1 MKKPVKWM
9 LAIAVILLLLFIP
22 YTFFQ
27 DKLLA
32 LSGLSKEKTMQ
43 MVQKEIVRAKN
54 IDETPEEDVKRVDAE
69 ERLHFLLLGTDER
82 PNEPSRSDTIVLATY
97 YPNEGKMNMLSIPR
111 DTQVTINGKTEKI
124 NAGHALGGMPLVKE
138 TVETWSGVHI
148 DYVAK
153 VNFNGFT
160 ELIEEAGGVTVNPQ
174 KEFSYGGDTFKV
186 GKQKLDGKEALNY
199 VRFRKNEDG
208 DFGRIKRQQEVIQ
221 NTVSAVLDDF
231 NLLSIPTYLNFYRKH
246 VESDMSFGDM
256 YHVAKVAYSNGVHFE
271 SKTVLTHSTKEN
283 GIWYELADDES
294 KASVLAWLENRPKEV
309 LPSPHEEKEELEM
322 QKNRVSGQ
330 LSTP

>member
-22 YTFFQ
+22 YSLFQ
-27 DKLLA
+27 EKLSNSTKDKTI
-32 LSGLSKEKTMQ
+32 E
-43 MVQKEIVRAKN
+43 MVQKDVVRAKN
-54 IDETPEEDVKRVDAE
+54 VEEEPVENVERVDAE

-82 PNEPSRSDTIVLATY
+82 KNEAARSDTIVLATY
-97 YPNEGKMNMLSIPR
+97 YPNEGKMKMLSIPR
-111 DTQVTINGKTEKI
+111 DTQVVINGKTEKI
-124 NAGHALGGMPLVKE
+124 NAAHALGGMSLAKE
-138 TVETWSGVHI
+138 TVSTWSGIPI

-160 ELIEEAGGVTVNPQ
+160 ELIEESGGVTVNPT

-221 NTVSAVLDDF
+221 NTVSGVLDDF
-231 NLLSIPTYLNFYRKH
+231 SLLSIPTYLNFYRKH

-271 SKTVLTHSTKEN
+271 SKTVTTHSSKEN
-283 GIWYELADDES
+283 DIWYEIADETS
-294 KASVLAWLENRPKEV
+294 KAEVISWLENKPTEV
-309 LPSPHEEKEELEM
+309 IRSPHEEKAAEKEIEA
-322 QKNRVSGQ
+322 QQNRVSGQ
-330 LSTP
+330 QMF